1 MQKTKREVLNE
12 TSALI
17 KKIRTEINA
26 GKCNDCI
33 FCNKVAELHD
43 LLVQLIVLIK
53 DDYPIECE
61 HLQKRINRLVG
72 CVKLNPYDFGAIQE
86 LISLLMIREN
96 SAAKESPYSVQV
108 SGKWIFISHSSKD
121 VKCVSM
127 FVNQILSLG
136 IGISLDDIFCTSIE
150 DLGIKNGEDIRK
162 HIQENIRCAEYSF
175 LMISDNYKAS
185 EICINEMGAVWAYD
199 AKVRLYMLP
208 GATVDKIGWLCDTR
222 QAQNLSDPV
231 VLDQLYNEI
240 RSHFSIT
247 TDNFGHWSRI
257 REEFV
262 KSIRWWTHENLLKKK
277 KKF

>member
-1 MQKTKREVLNE
+1 MNSICSIVQACKDHVCENITK
-12 TSALI
+12 
-17 KKIRTEINA
+17 KKNRIISGNVVYTDYDILGDLKQWE
-26 GKCNDCI
+26 KLLL
-33 FCNKVAELHD
+33 ELHSMIKNKYPSVAHD
-43 LLVQLIVLIK
+43 LKEYIVKFDEEPIVYFSSILTTLDCLSYFEEGK
-53 DDYPIECE
+53 DG
-61 HLQKRINRLVG
+61 KR
-72 CVKLNPYDFGAIQE
+72 
-86 LISLLMIREN
+86 
-96 SAAKESPYSVQV
+96 
-108 SGKWIFISHSSKD
+108 IFISHSSKD

-231 VLDQLYNEI
+231 VLDQLYNEM

-262 KSIRWWTHENLLKKK
+262 KSVV
-277 KKF
+277 

>member
-17 KKIRTEINA
+17 EKIRTEINT
-26 GKCNDCI
+26 GRCDTCM
-33 FCNKVAELHD
+33 FCAKVSELHD
-43 LLVQLIVLIK
+43 LLVQLILLIK

-61 HLQKRINRLVG
+61 LLQKRTNRLVG
-72 CVKLNPYDFGAIQE
+72 CVKIGPYDFGAIMD
-86 LISLLMIREN
+86 LVTLLKTREN
-96 SAAKESPYSVQV
+96 SAAIEQPSSVKV
-108 SGKWIFISHSSKD
+108 SGKRIFISHSSKD
-121 VKCVSM
+121 MKYVSM
-127 FVNQILSLG
+127 FANQILSLG

-162 HIQENIRCAEYSF
+162 HIQENIRGAEYTF

-208 GATVDKIGWLCDTR
+208 GASPDKIGWLCDTR
-222 QAQNLSDPV
+222 QAQNLSSAV
-231 VLDQLYNEI
+231 ALDQLYKEM
-240 RSHFSIT
+240 RTHFGIT
-247 TDNFGHWSRI
+247 TDNFEHWSRI

-262 KSIRWWTHENLLKKK
+262 RSL
-277 KKF
+277 